1 MSSHRK
7 TLLLGTAMALTLS
20 LSIFAH
26 AQGPANVAATTP
38 PTTADPSPTPPTPL
52 PPTPQPQ
59 TSMAADDSDG
69 WRGQIA
75 IYGWFPGIHGTVGAL
90 GHDAGIHVPFSDVFH
105 SLKGII
111 PIAVELDKRRLVIP
125 VDFFWV
131 KLGDDR
137 GIPFNELGQTSVN
150 IHLTESIFTPKIG
163 YRLINAEHFK
173 FDALAGIRYWYVGQN
188 LTLEPAGVGNSR
200 SASWVDGL
208 GGVRAI
214 LPLSEKASITV
225 AGDAGAG
232 GANLDYQ
239 ALGLLNF
246 NFTRRWGASIGWRYL
261 YVNYRPTD
269 HLFIFNTA
277 MTGAVAGFSYN
288 FGGRPPVPPTA
299 SCSVSPTE
307 VYPGDPV
314 TATMNPQNFNPKH
327 TVTYGWTSSGG
338 KISGTNATAS
348 VDTTGLAAGNYAVSG
363 TATDSKEKKNN
374 VATCSAN
381 FTVKARP
388 MNPPQVSCTVS
399 PSTVQGGSPATI
411 TATASSPDNAQ
422 ITGYS
427 YSPSAGR
434 ISGTGTTATLDTA
447 GAPSGPITVT
457 VTATD
462 ARNLTGS
469 GTCTVGVEVPPP
481 PPTCSKANSIQFP
494 DLKRPWRVDNTA
506 KAILD
511 DVASRLK
518 SDPNAKIV
526 IIGYADGEKAPM
538 IGSGKNRHPMNLA
551 AQRAVN
557 AKAYVVQQQGIDPSR
572 VEVRQGTGQQKVA
585 DIIWVPQGA
594 DENACADLQ
603 NTTPVDESVV
613 KPSENAYPKAA
624 RAGRA
629 AQGASAPAQ

>member
-1 MSSHRK
+1 
-7 TLLLGTAMALTLS
+7 
-20 LSIFAH
+20 
-26 AQGPANVAATTP
+26 V
-38 PTTADPSPTPPTPL
+38 
-52 PPTPQPQ
+52 
-59 TSMAADDSDG
+59 
-69 WRGQIA
+69 
-75 IYGWFPGIHGTVGAL
+75 L
-90 GHDAGIHVPFSDVFH
+90 GHDAGIHVPFSDTFH
-105 SLKGII
+105 TLKGII

-163 YRLINAEHFK
+163 YRLVNAEHFK

-188 LTLEPAGVGNSR
+188 LTVDPVGIGRSR

-225 AGDAGAG
+225 SGDAGAG

-239 ALGLLNF
+239 ALGLLNY
-246 NFTRRWGASIGWRYL
+246 NFTRKWGASVGWRYL
-261 YVNYRPTD
+261 YVNYRPTND
-269 HLFIFNTA
+269 LFVFNTA

-288 FGGRPPVPPTA
+288 FGGKPAVPPTA

-307 VYPGDPV
+307 VYPDDPV
-314 TATMNPQNFNPKH
+314 TATMNAQNFNPKH
-327 TVTYGWTSSGG
+327 TVTYNWTSNGG
-338 KISGTNATAS
+338 KISGTNTTAS
-348 VDTTGLAAGNYAVSG
+348 VDTAGLTAGSYAVSG
-363 TATDSKEKKNN
+363 TATDEKEKRNN
-374 VATCSAN
+374 VATCNAN

-388 MNPPQVSCTVS
+388 MNPPQVSCSVN
-399 PSTVQGGSPATI
+399 PSTVQGGSPSTI
-411 TATASSPDNAQ
+411 TAMATSPDNAQ
-422 ITGYS
+422 ITGYT
-427 YSPSAGR
+427 YSSSAGR

-447 GAPSGPITVT
+447 GAGAGPVTVT

-462 ARNLTGS
+462 ARNLS
-469 GTCTVGVEVPPP
+469 GTGTCSVNVEVPPP

-538 IGSGKNRHPMNLA
+538 EGSGKNRHPMNLA

-557 AKAYVVQQQGIDPSR
+557 AKAYLVQQQGIDPSR

-624 RAGRA
+624 TVLPRAHH
-629 AQGASAPAQ
+629 GASAPAQ